1 MENICLS
8 MYCGLFLFKKGSDF
22 MFSVFD
28 INIKYELLNSM
39 LGEYLENIIY
49 SNNINIIIDIHDVLS
64 KLFKMEIDVTDP
76 ALFIEE
82 FTSNIISIISHY
94 RRFFFNKGKY
104 TTFYF
109 LYNEKVPKPFVKI
122 YPNYCSHFEE
132 KYLSGNYKDYIKQ
145 GIKNFRNICE
155 YIPHVKY
162 INTEKFG
169 PFVYMKEIIDNTS
182 IYNLNIILSNN
193 INYGALLNNHSIM
206 INIRNDFSKVLTN
219 DNIVRYLTNNQ
230 YSFSNELIPVLVSL
244 IGSKKV
250 SVDGITG
257 IGKMKAGKIINN
269 CIHSGE
275 LQNVAYFEPPFKFM
289 KHPII
294 QENLT
299 ELEKKYFLFYPLE
312 LLFSNQNTIEN
323 EITSVELYAT
333 IEDFYQLNDVIFSHF
348 SLNVQKLLAG
358 ELQTK

>member
-1 MENICLS
+1 

-109 LYNEKVPKPFVKI
+109 LYKV

-206 INIRNDFSKVLTN
+206 LNIRNDFN